1 MIYPKK
7 INASK
12 TDKVMKALLISSVVL
27 SGILLLINKLTS
39 NKISWSAL
47 SIAGII
53 YVWITVIYSIKKN
66 TNIAGHVLIQTI
78 AISCLTVFI
87 DYQIGFRRLVNRYFN
102 TNNFNCSKYN
112 NVNFN
117 NSKLQ
122 EIYKICNI
130 SINNCII

>member
-12 TDKVMKALLISSVVL
+12 TDKVMKALIISSVVL
-27 SGILLLINKLTS
+27 SCILLLINKLTS

-102 TNNFNCSKYN
+102 TNNNNCSKCN

-117 NSKLQ
+117 NSKL
-122 EIYKICNI
+122 
-130 SINNCII
+130 

>member
-27 SGILLLINKLTS
+27 SVILLLIDKLTS

-53 YVWITVIYSIKKN
+53 YVWVTVIYSIKKN

-102 TNNFNCSKYN
+102 TNNFNCSKCN

-122 EIYKICNI
+122 KIYKICNI

>member
-12 TDKVMKALLISSVVL
+12 TDKVMKALIISSVVL
-27 SGILLLINKLTS
+27 SCILLLINKLTS

>member
-12 TDKVMKALLISSVVL
+12 TDKVMKVLIISSVVL
-27 SGILLLINKLTS
+27 SCILLLINKLTS

>member
-27 SGILLLINKLTS
+27 SGILLLIDKLTS

-53 YVWITVIYSIKKN
+53 YVWVTVIYSIKKN

-102 TNNFNCSKYN
+102 TNNFNYSKCN

-122 EIYKICNI
+122 KIYKICNI

>member
-12 TDKVMKALLISSVVL
+12 TDKVMKVLLISSVVL
-27 SGILLLINKLTS
+27 SGILLLIDKLTS

-53 YVWITVIYSIKKN
+53 YVWVTVIYSIKKN

-102 TNNFNCSKYN
+102 TNNFNYSKCN

-122 EIYKICNI
+122 KIYKICNI
-130 SINNCII
+130 SINNSII

>member
-7 INASK
+7 INANK
-12 TDKVMKALLISSVVL
+12 TDKVMKALLISSVGL
-27 SGILLLINKLTS
+27 SGILLLIDKLTS

-102 TNNFNCSKYN
+102 TDNFNCSKYN

>member
-27 SGILLLINKLTS
+27 SGILLLIDKLTS

-53 YVWITVIYSIKKN
+53 YVWVTVIYSIKKN

-102 TNNFNCSKYN
+102 TNNFNYSKCN

-122 EIYKICNI
+122 KIYKICNI
-130 SINNCII
+130 SINNSII